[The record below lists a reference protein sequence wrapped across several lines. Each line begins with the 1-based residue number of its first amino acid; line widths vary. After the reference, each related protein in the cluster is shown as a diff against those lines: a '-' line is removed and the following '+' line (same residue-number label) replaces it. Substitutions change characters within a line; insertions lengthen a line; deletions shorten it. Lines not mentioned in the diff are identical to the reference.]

1 MRNNDNLTLQD
12 VQFLFLR
19 LLFWVFVV
27 LLIFFIHQDAK
38 KENEIKE
45 IKKENQCLTIPS
57 N

>member
-1 MRNNDNLTLQD
+1 MREDDNLTFQD

-27 LLIFFIHQDAK
+27 LLIFFIHYDAK
-38 KENEIKE
+38 KEQEIKE
-45 IKKENQCLTIPS
+45 TKNENQCLTIPS

>member
-1 MRNNDNLTLQD
+1 MKQDDNLTLQD

-19 LLFWVFVV
+19 LLFWVVV
-27 LLIFFIHQDAK
+27 LGLIFFIHQDAK

>member
-1 MRNNDNLTLQD
+1 MREDDNLTLQD

-19 LLFWVFVV
+19 LLFWVVV
-27 LLIFFIHQDAK
+27 LGLIFFIHQDAK

>member
-1 MRNNDNLTLQD
+1 MRNDDNLTLQD

-45 IKKENQCLTIPS
+45 IKKENECLITPS